1 MEEKKRIRFVPSGLK
16 VREATATEGAE
27 ESRVVEGCAIVF
39 NRETCL
45 YDGAWGKES
54 EIILPSCVTP
64 DFLREQDIK
73 LNLLH
78 ERGASLARW
87 KKGEGSL
94 KIEVREDGVYFEC
107 ELPKCDLGD
116 RALALIKNG
125 TYTGCS
131 FEFYAKDY
139 KITNRAKQGEPED
152 LLITHEAFER
162 VTALTIAMDPA
173 YEDTSVA
180 VREDWERLTKNE
192 KRLEQE
198 QNDEREGRH
207 VMNNR
212 DADRAREREIA
223 IIEAMQP

>member
-16 VREATATEGAE
+16 VREVDAEGHE
-27 ESRVVEGCAIVF
+27 GESRVVEGCAIVF

-45 YDGAWGKES
+45 YAGTYGKEC
-54 EIILPSCVTP
+54 EVIKPSCVTP

-94 KIEVREDGVYFEC
+94 KIDVREDGVYFEC

-116 RALALIKNG
+116 RALALIQNG

-139 KITNRAKQGEPED
+139 TIENRAKKGEPED
-152 LLITHEAFER
+152 LLITHTAFER

-173 YEDTSVA
+173 YEETSVA
-180 VREDWERLTKNE
+180 VREDWEKLTPNEERLKE
-192 KRLEQE
+192 EQ
-198 QNDEREGRH
+198 DAERESRH
-207 VMNNR
+207 ILGER
-212 DADRAREREIA
+212 IREIERKVA
-223 IIEAMQP
+223 ILTATEIE

>member
-1 MEEKKRIRFVPSGLK
+1 MEEKKRVRFVPSGLK

-139 KITNRAKQGEPED
+139 KITNRSKQGEPED

-162 VTALTIAMDPA
+162 ITALTIAMDPA

-180 VREDWERLTKNE
+180 VREDWEGLSKNE
-192 KRLEQE
+192 ERLKQE
-198 QNDEREGRH
+198 EDDAREARH
-207 VMNNR
+207 VLGER
-212 DADRAREREIA
+212 VREIGRECA
-223 IIEAMQP
+223 ILEAATE